1 MCGIVGYI
9 GPKSIESVLLVG
21 LQKLEYRGYDS
32 TGMAVLNGDELV
44 TRKAVGKIA
53 ELEKLC
59 GDAFKALQIPKHWKF
74 ENYDRCRLTEDE
86 TSEIQTIGAWFLDTN
101 TKGIDIKRYRL
112 YFHSYSE
119 RLGLVEKSVV
129 EYGKYKQEL
138 LVQNK
143 TPEQLNELLKTL

>member
-1 MCGIVGYI
+1 MNAQA
-9 GPKSIESVLLVG
+9 KS
-21 LQKLEYRGYDS
+21 RGAWGRRQER
-32 TGMAVLNGDELV
+32 T
-44 TRKAVGKIA
+44 IA

-143 TPEQLNELLKTL
+143 TPENMNDFIRQLQLDYQSIKNNLDNNNNEIDNNISKSFLQSAD